1 MIYFDA
7 GATTLQK
14 PETVA
19 RAMYRAV
26 GRLSSPGRGSY
37 PATRAAEETDLQC
50 RTLAARLFGVAD
62 PARVVFTSCA
72 THGLNIAVH
81 TLVKPGGRVIISGY
95 EHNAVTRPLH
105 AIPGVELTVADGPLF
120 DGEEM
125 VRQFAAALA
134 CPADAVICTHVS
146 NVFGFRLPV
155 ERIAALCREK
165 GVPFVLDASQSA
177 GMLPVDMDA
186 LGAAFIAMP
195 GHKGLY
201 GPQGTGLLLCRGEA
215 APLLFGGTAV
225 DRMSACI
232 INGILCL
239 LTENTVSFVFAR
251 LHGICPGE
259 VWHYRTCLAALVISI
274 LLVGI
279 LAARFLRRWNHC
291 SALDPLQALLMS
303 FFPGVVVLLNIF
315 IMISS
320 NRRVPTL
327 LDLMLTVGLTIAV
340 LVHLAIV
347 QMFNDQVVQG
357 QASHFQAA
365 LEQQRAEALMESYTA
380 QRRLTHEFTN
390 HIAALDALLRQGDLT
405 GAQEYLSSVSKVV
418 AAGTTILDTHNPLL
432 DSLLSRKYEEAAQQG
447 VELYFDLCDLK
458 DLPFCGTDLVIV
470 ISNLLDNAIR
480 AAAQAKPPE
489 VYLRARRNEEEY
501 LISVRNRV
509 QKDLELVDG
518 ELPRSTKAEP
528 GHGMGLVNVREVLDR
543 CRCEYT
549 LSCRDRWFRF
559 TCAVP
564 TCKL

>member
-1 MIYFDA
+1 MWMSDA
-7 GATTLQK
+7 F
-14 PETVA
+14 
-19 RAMYRAV
+19 
-26 GRLSSPGRGSY
+26 
-37 PATRAAEETDLQC
+37 AEMML
-50 RTLAARLFGVAD
+50 G
-62 PARVVFTSCA
+62 
-72 THGLNIAVH
+72 H
-81 TLVKPGGRVIISGY
+81 LVCLVQG
-95 EHNAVTRPLH
+95 N
-105 AIPGVELTVADGPLF
+105 
-120 DGEEM
+120 
-125 VRQFAAALA
+125 
-134 CPADAVICTHVS
+134 
-146 NVFGFRLPV
+146 
-155 ERIAALCREK
+155 
-165 GVPFVLDASQSA
+165 
-177 GMLPVDMDA
+177 
-186 LGAAFIAMP
+186 AFILVEWAYL
-195 GHKGLY
+195 GKGKLRW
-201 GPQGTGLLLCRGEA
+201 PVLWAELLCMGQLGLSLA
-215 APLLFGGTAV
+215 TGMSFFNVQSVLLNVLYLFVTAQLFGGTFA
-225 DRMSACI
+225 DKLTACL
-232 INGILCL
+232 INGTMCL
-239 LTENTVSFVFAR
+239 LVENTVNYTYSWFTGVRTGEAWQ
-251 LHGICPGE
+251 HPG
-259 VWHYRTCLAALVISI
+259 CLIALCAANLI
-274 LLVGI
+274 VG
-279 LAARFLRRWNHC
+279 AAVAHSLYSWNQKC
-291 SALDPLQALLMS
+291 ALQPLQALVMS
-303 FFPGVVVLLNIF
+303 FFPGVAVVLNIVL
-315 IMISS
+315 MVTGTQQPAT
-320 NRRVPTL
+320 RMTML
-327 LDLMLTVGLTIAV
+327 LTFGMSVAV
-340 LVHLAIV
+340 LVHIAIV

-390 HIAALDALLRQGDLT
+390 HITALDALLRQGDLT

-564 TCKL
+564 TRKL

>member
-1 MIYFDA
+1 MWMSDA
-7 GATTLQK
+7 FAEMMLGHLVCLVQGNAFILV
-14 PETVA
+14 EWA
-19 RAMYRAV
+19 Y
-26 GRLSSPGRGSY
+26 LGRGKLRW
-37 PATRAAEETDLQC
+37 PVLWAE
-50 RTLAARLFGVAD
+50 
-62 PARVVFTSCA
+62 
-72 THGLNIAVH
+72 
-81 TLVKPGGRVIISGY
+81 
-95 EHNAVTRPLH
+95 
-105 AIPGVELTVADGPLF
+105 
-120 DGEEM
+120 
-125 VRQFAAALA
+125 
-134 CPADAVICTHVS
+134 
-146 NVFGFRLPV
+146 
-155 ERIAALCREK
+155 
-165 GVPFVLDASQSA
+165 
-177 GMLPVDMDA
+177 
-186 LGAAFIAMP
+186 
-195 GHKGLY
+195 
-201 GPQGTGLLLCRGEA
+201 LLCMGQLGLSLA
-215 APLLFGGTAV
+215 TGMSFFNVQSVLLNVLYLFVTAQLFGGTFA
-225 DRMSACI
+225 DKLTACL
-232 INGILCL
+232 INGTMCL
-239 LTENTVSFVFAR
+239 LVENTVNYTYSWFTGVR
-251 LHGICPGE
+251 TGE
-259 VWHYRTCLAALVISI
+259 AWQHTGCLIALCAANLI
-274 LLVGI
+274 VG
-279 LAARFLRRWNHC
+279 AAVAHSLYSWNQKC
-291 SALDPLQALLMS
+291 ALQPLQALVMS
-303 FFPGVVVLLNIF
+303 FFPGVAVVLNIVL
-315 IMISS
+315 MVTGTQQPAT
-320 NRRVPTL
+320 RMTML
-327 LDLMLTVGLTIAV
+327 LTFGMSVAV
-340 LVHLAIV
+340 LVHIAIV

-501 LISVRNRV
+501 LISMRNRV

-564 TCKL
+564 TRKL

>member
-1 MIYFDA
+1 MWMSDA
-7 GATTLQK
+7 FAEMMLGHLVCLVQGNAFILV
-14 PETVA
+14 EWA
-19 RAMYRAV
+19 Y
-26 GRLSSPGRGSY
+26 LGRGKLRW
-37 PATRAAEETDLQC
+37 PVLWAE
-50 RTLAARLFGVAD
+50 
-62 PARVVFTSCA
+62 
-72 THGLNIAVH
+72 
-81 TLVKPGGRVIISGY
+81 
-95 EHNAVTRPLH
+95 
-105 AIPGVELTVADGPLF
+105 
-120 DGEEM
+120 
-125 VRQFAAALA
+125 
-134 CPADAVICTHVS
+134 
-146 NVFGFRLPV
+146 
-155 ERIAALCREK
+155 
-165 GVPFVLDASQSA
+165 
-177 GMLPVDMDA
+177 
-186 LGAAFIAMP
+186 
-195 GHKGLY
+195 
-201 GPQGTGLLLCRGEA
+201 LLCMGQLGLSLA
-215 APLLFGGTAV
+215 TGMSFFNVQSVLLNVLYLFVTAQLFGGTFA
-225 DRMSACI
+225 DKLTACL
-232 INGILCL
+232 INGTMCL
-239 LTENTVSFVFAR
+239 LVENTVNYTYSWFTGVRTGEAWQ
-251 LHGICPGE
+251 HPG
-259 VWHYRTCLAALVISI
+259 CLIALCAANLI
-274 LLVGI
+274 VG
-279 LAARFLRRWNHC
+279 AAVAHSLYSWNQKC
-291 SALDPLQALLMS
+291 ALQPLQALVMS
-303 FFPGVVVLLNIF
+303 FFPGVAVVLNIVL
-315 IMISS
+315 MVTGTQQPAT
-320 NRRVPTL
+320 RMTML
-327 LDLMLTVGLTIAV
+327 LTFGMSVAV
-340 LVHLAIV
+340 LVHIAIV

-390 HIAALDALLRQGDLT
+390 HIAALDALLRQGDLI

-564 TCKL
+564 TRKL

>member
-1 MIYFDA
+1 MWMSDA
-7 GATTLQK
+7 FAEMMLGHLVCLVQGNAFILV
-14 PETVA
+14 EWA
-19 RAMYRAV
+19 Y
-26 GRLSSPGRGSY
+26 LGRGKLRW
-37 PATRAAEETDLQC
+37 PVLWAE
-50 RTLAARLFGVAD
+50 
-62 PARVVFTSCA
+62 
-72 THGLNIAVH
+72 
-81 TLVKPGGRVIISGY
+81 
-95 EHNAVTRPLH
+95 
-105 AIPGVELTVADGPLF
+105 
-120 DGEEM
+120 
-125 VRQFAAALA
+125 
-134 CPADAVICTHVS
+134 
-146 NVFGFRLPV
+146 
-155 ERIAALCREK
+155 
-165 GVPFVLDASQSA
+165 
-177 GMLPVDMDA
+177 
-186 LGAAFIAMP
+186 
-195 GHKGLY
+195 
-201 GPQGTGLLLCRGEA
+201 LLCMGQLGLSLATEMSFFNVQSVLLNVLYLFVTA
-215 APLLFGGTAV
+215 QLFGGTFA
-225 DRMSACI
+225 DKLTACL
-232 INGILCL
+232 INGTMCL
-239 LTENTVSFVFAR
+239 LVENTVNYTYSWFTGVRTGEAWQ
-251 LHGICPGE
+251 HPG
-259 VWHYRTCLAALVISI
+259 CLIALCAANLI
-274 LLVGI
+274 VG
-279 LAARFLRRWNHC
+279 AAVAHSLYSWNQKC
-291 SALDPLQALLMS
+291 ALQPLQALVMS
-303 FFPGVVVLLNIF
+303 FFPGVAVVLNIVL
-315 IMISS
+315 MVTGTQQPAT
-320 NRRVPTL
+320 RMTML
-327 LDLMLTVGLTIAV
+327 LTFGMSVAV
-340 LVHLAIV
+340 LVHIAIV

-564 TCKL
+564 TRKL